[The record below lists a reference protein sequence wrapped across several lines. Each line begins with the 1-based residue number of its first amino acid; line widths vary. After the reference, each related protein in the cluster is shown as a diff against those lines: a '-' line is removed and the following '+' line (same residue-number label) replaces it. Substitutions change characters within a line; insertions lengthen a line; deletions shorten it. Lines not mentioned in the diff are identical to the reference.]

1 MVVASS
7 LASSSLRSVFAFL
20 FSLYQQPH
28 EVRKSDESEA
38 FLFLT
43 RIDFLSAQKET
54 TRRKSLGLDARAH
67 VKNKS
72 YNEHCFFILNFLLS
86 LSLSPS
92 LHSLLSPLLSLSL
105 ISFEDELSFRLRFSS
120 SFLSDVAIN
129 IQNTP
134 FFFLNPCLR
143 RWIQLS
149 TTRNRAPNQ

>member
-54 TRRKSLGLDARAH
+54 TR
-67 VKNKS
+67 
-72 YNEHCFFILNFLLS
+72 EE
-86 LSLSPS
+86 SPW
-92 LHSLLSPLLSLSL
+92 
-105 ISFEDELSFRLRFSS
+105 
-120 SFLSDVAIN
+120 V
-129 IQNTP
+129 
-134 FFFLNPCLR
+134 
-143 RWIQLS
+143 
-149 TTRNRAPNQ
+149 